1 MLLSLLLQLKVEI
14 LSLWLNSMESWEWV
28 GQKFLLEMK
37 LQFSSKRSNKVYS
50 LNNLMPST
58 YQVILDLLIPK

>member
-1 MLLSLLLQLKVEI
+1 MLLSLLLLLKVEL

-37 LQFSSKRSNKVYS
+37 LQFSFKLSNKVYS
-50 LNNLMPST
+50 LNNLMHST

>member
-1 MLLSLLLQLKVEI
+1 MLLSLLQQLKVEL

-37 LQFSSKRSNKVYS
+37 LQFSSKHSNKVYS
-50 LNNLMPST
+50 LNNLMRST
-58 YQVILDLLIPK
+58 YQVILDLLIQK